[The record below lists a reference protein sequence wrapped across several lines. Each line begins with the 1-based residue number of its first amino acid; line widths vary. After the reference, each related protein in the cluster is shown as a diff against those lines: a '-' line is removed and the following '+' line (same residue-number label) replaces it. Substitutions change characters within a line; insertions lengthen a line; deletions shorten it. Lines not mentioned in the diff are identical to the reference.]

1 MFTLLLGLHSGLRWL
16 ALAALAAAWLRA
28 VYAWR
33 KGAPFMRYDGFLR
46 TAAVQI
52 LQLQMVVG
60 YILYFYS
67 PLVQLFWR
75 DPAAALANS
84 SVWFF
89 GALHITLM
97 TTALIIVSAGEAL
110 AKRIQEDRARFARFG
125 IASGIA
131 LGLILIAIPWPFS
144 PLATRPLLRGIF

>member
-1 MFTLLLGLHSGLRWL
+1 MFTAMLAVHSALRWL
-16 ALAALAAAWLRA
+16 ALAALAAGCLRA

-33 KGAPFMRYDGFLR
+33 RGAAFARYDGALR
-46 TAAVQI
+46 TAAVQL

-60 YILYFYS
+60 YVLYFYS
-67 PLVQLFWR
+67 PLVRLFWR
-75 DPAAALANS
+75 DPAAALGQI

-97 TTALIIVSAGEAL
+97 TLAVIAATSGEAL
-110 AKRIQEDRARFARFG
+110 AKRVPDDRARFARFAA
-125 IASGIA
+125 ASGIA